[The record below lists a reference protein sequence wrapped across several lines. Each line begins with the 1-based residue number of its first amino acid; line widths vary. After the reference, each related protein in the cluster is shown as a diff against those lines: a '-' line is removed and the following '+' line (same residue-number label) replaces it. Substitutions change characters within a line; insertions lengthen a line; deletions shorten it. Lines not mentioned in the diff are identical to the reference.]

1 MTGYNAFCIYLGL
14 KLHFT
19 KESYDYIKF
28 NGKTKANVKTYNNRK
43 DRHFFDRLAKTQKK
57 DVFGFLVANFVARG
71 DFWVGDIFDD
81 DAERIFT
88 EWKKRLQSLTM
99 VFSED
104 INKIIKEMLNSEM
117 NFDDIFISENGRH
130 PLLMKMVLRE
140 DIAIESFIIMNKF
153 LGFDRQ
159 FDKDMED
166 DLLWEELRIK
176 CLKYEPF
183 VAIKD
188 TTKHR
193 KILLNKLE
201 ESI

>member
-1 MTGYNAFCIYLGL
+1 MTGYDAFCIYLGL

-43 DRHFFDRLAKTQKK
+43 DRHFFDKLAKTQKK

-81 DAERIFT
+81 DAEKIFI

-104 INKIIKEMLNSEM
+104 INKLIKEMSKYEM
-117 NFDDIFISENGRH
+117 NFDDIFVSDNGRH

-140 DIAIESFIIMNKF
+140 EIAIESFIIMNKF
-153 LGFDRQ
+153 LRFDRQ
-159 FDKDMED
+159 FNKDMED
-166 DLLWEELRIK
+166 DLIWLELRLK
-176 CLKYEPF
+176 CQKYEPF

>member
-1 MTGYNAFCIYLGL
+1 MTGYDAFCIYLGL

-43 DRHFFDRLAKTQKK
+43 DRHFFDKLAKTQKK

-81 DAERIFT
+81 DAEKIFI

-104 INKIIKEMLNSEM
+104 INKLIKEMSKYEM
-117 NFDDIFISENGRH
+117 NFDDIFVSDNGRH

-140 DIAIESFIIMNKF
+140 EIAIESFIIMNKF
-153 LGFDRQ
+153 LRFDQQ
-159 FDKDMED
+159 FNKDMED
-166 DLLWEELRIK
+166 DLIWLELRLK
-176 CLKYEPF
+176 CQKYEPF